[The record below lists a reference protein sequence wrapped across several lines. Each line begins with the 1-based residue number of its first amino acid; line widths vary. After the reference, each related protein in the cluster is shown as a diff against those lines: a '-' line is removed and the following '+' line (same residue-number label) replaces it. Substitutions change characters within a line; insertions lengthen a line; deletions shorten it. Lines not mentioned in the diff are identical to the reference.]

1 MADTGHWKPSPFKL
15 FWLPTK
21 GELLR
26 SVTYLPHSLSS
37 ETATQQLWALAMN
50 EFSHVLH
57 SAALRLVFHRGRKEL
72 TVQTS
77 VCLLSEDIT
86 DDLTKFLLSNLEPGF
101 PKTLLPNIAATSGTA
116 HTHTQHSPTPNIPEL
131 DGATECGSYCG
142 LRRPGGILQSF
153 RASSTASGNVMTAF
167 RLPIPATV
175 LRSYHCL

>member
-37 ETATQQLWALAMN
+37 EIATQQLWALAMY

-86 DDLTKFLLSNLEPGF
+86 DDLTKFLLSNLEPGL
-101 PKTLLPNIAATSGTA
+101 PRTLLPNIAATSGTA
-116 HTHTQHSPTPNIPEL
+116 HTHTHTTLSNPKHPRAEWSNRMWLLLWPEKTRRNSPEL
-131 DGATECGSYCG
+131 
-142 LRRPGGILQSF
+142 
-153 RASSTASGNVMTAF
+153 
-167 RLPIPATV
+167 
-175 LRSYHCL
+175 